1 MSSPATA
8 VPRAP
13 RLLALRR
20 VSAGTLVAA
29 GLVAVVCAVPVAY
42 LFVVILDEPAVAW
55 EVIWRADTLSL
66 LLRSL
71 ALAVAV
77 GATATLVA
85 VPLAWLTSRSDLPWR
100 RGWTVLSVL
109 PLVIPSYIGAYLFV
123 SALGPRGEL

>member
-55 EVIWRADTLSL
+55 EVIWRPDTLSL

-85 VPLAWLTSRSDLPWR
+85 VPLAWLTSRS
-100 RGWTVLSVL
+100 
-109 PLVIPSYIGAYLFV
+109 
-123 SALGPRGEL
+123 